1 MRKLILALFLFIT
14 LCSFA
19 VSHKAV
25 IAPAN
30 NIESVTNP
38 PGNITIPL
46 DKVASMKIKEVEK
59 IFGRRLTL
67 REKIAFKIAQH
78 KIKKALRSQAEG
90 KESKGQ
96 TAFILSLIGL
106 CLLIVPYANLA
117 SLPLAIIGLTMGI
130 KAKKENPNDTKAQT
144 AIILSIV
151 TLGLIVLGII
161 AIIIWVAAW
170 GGLWY

>member
-1 MRKLILALFLFIT
+1 
-14 LCSFA
+14 
-19 VSHKAV
+19 
-25 IAPAN
+25 
-30 NIESVTNP
+30 
-38 PGNITIPL
+38 
-46 DKVASMKIKEVEK
+46 
-59 IFGRRLTL
+59 
-67 REKIAFKIAQH
+67 
-78 KIKKALRSQAEG
+78 
-90 KESKGQ
+90 
-96 TAFILSLIGL
+96 LIGL